1 MQEEGFNFALVASAP
16 GVPCEEAGAW
26 CVSSEQCGG
35 NQLGKNTFEK
45 GFIFFCVQNKQL
57 MHSSAVRQ
65 TPDIL
70 YQHRGLSCCGGNKPG

>member
-57 MHSSAVRQ
+57 MHRVYPVVEETNLDESLCSKMQ
-65 TPDIL
+65 WI
-70 YQHRGLSCCGGNKPG
+70 C